1 MIKNILNKAVEIKIN
16 PREFIG
22 KLLKICFIFLI
33 NLLLLNTLNIE
44 LTNKIKIMTVNII
57 IFCII
62 DIIFPSI
69 NLNDKTK

>member
-16 PREFIG
+16 PREFIR